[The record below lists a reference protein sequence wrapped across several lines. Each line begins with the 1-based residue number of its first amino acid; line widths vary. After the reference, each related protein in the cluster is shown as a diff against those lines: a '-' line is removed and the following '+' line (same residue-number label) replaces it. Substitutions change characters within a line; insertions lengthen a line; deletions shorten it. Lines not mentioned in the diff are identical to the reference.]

1 MSAGGIRVNRRSEA
15 IVRAPINS
23 PSTGQ
28 TASYSIGWPCPK
40 KEVPKAAYPAAN
52 EPSTHPSDLTR
63 RPKRDLYSLYTVAS
77 SSHRRRSMCV
87 PEFSIA
93 LLRRGVAVDAL
104 NAAPRPFLQ
113 MSAAR
118 NQIEMIRLLAWFGVK
133 R

>member
-1 MSAGGIRVNRRSEA
+1 
-15 IVRAPINS
+15 
-23 PSTGQ
+23 
-28 TASYSIGWPCPK
+28 
-40 KEVPKAAYPAAN
+40 
-52 EPSTHPSDLTR
+52 
-63 RPKRDLYSLYTVAS
+63 
-77 SSHRRRSMCV
+77 MCV